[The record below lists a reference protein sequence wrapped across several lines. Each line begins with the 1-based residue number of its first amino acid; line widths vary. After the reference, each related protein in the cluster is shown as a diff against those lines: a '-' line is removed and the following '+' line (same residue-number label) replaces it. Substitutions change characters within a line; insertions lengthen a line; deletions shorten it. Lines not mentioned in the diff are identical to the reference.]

1 MLFPPHPCRPA
12 RDPRRAAG
20 GAVDGSTGSELK
32 LRYWS
37 NLEKHMARHR
47 LSLSIS
53 PELKH
58 ALDELN
64 AATGVAAAS
73 FVGEI
78 IEGNIPMILALAEAA
93 RKAKAEPA
101 KALELM
107 QRYLIEASQEVD
119 QTQLELA
126 EQQSK
131 LRPFTKKDTDQ

>member
-1 MLFPPHPCRPA
+1 
-12 RDPRRAAG
+12 
-20 GAVDGSTGSELK
+20 
-32 LRYWS
+32 
-37 NLEKHMARHR
+37 MARHR
-47 LSLSIS
+47 LTLSIS

-131 LRPFTKKDTDQ
+131 LRTFVKKDAAQ

>member
-1 MLFPPHPCRPA
+1 
-12 RDPRRAAG
+12 
-20 GAVDGSTGSELK
+20 
-32 LRYWS
+32 
-37 NLEKHMARHR
+37 MARHR
-47 LSLSIS
+47 LTLSIS

-119 QTQLELA
+119 QTRLELD
-126 EQQSK
+126 EQQTK
-131 LRPFTKKDTDQ
+131 LRTFVKKDAAQ